1 MHHRGTGNRFD
12 HPSVG
17 ICLAVLVGG
26 LGALALSCANE
37 PAEAQSSSMATTS
50 ADRSADFKN
59 NTTPTL
65 TPQQSGTT
73 NRLQA
78 ISPVNARV
86 VWASGVGGTFALT
99 TDGGASWHSRVVPG
113 AETLQ
118 FRDVQGISERVAYLL
133 AAGVGTDS
141 RIYKTED
148 GGDTWTLQFEN
159 QDPNGFYDCFSFWT
173 PRRGITMGD
182 AVNGRF
188 PVLLTHD
195 GKTWQDI
202 GDQLPAAQPGEAAF
216 AASGTCIAT
225 QGGKRAWIATG
236 AAAKARVLA
245 TTNGGKTWAAYDT
258 PIVQGTASSGGTS
271 IAFRDPHHG
280 ILGGGEL
287 AAPTEFSDN
296 FARSRD
302 GGKTWQLG
310 ARTPFPG
317 SIYGLSYAIGRSRH
331 WGRDDGDDD
340 EGSDDDGHGHDN
352 DGVLVVATG
361 PSGASWSSDEGQSWT
376 LLPGVTNY
384 WAVAFADHRTGWLVG
399 TAGRILKISF

>member
-1 MHHRGTGNRFD
+1 MHRRGSRNRFGRL
-12 HPSVG
+12 STRLR
-17 ICLAVLVGG
+17 LAVLAGG
-26 LGALALSCANE
+26 LGAIALSCANE
-37 PAEAQSSSMATTS
+37 PAEAQSSAAATTS
-50 ADRSADFKN
+50 ADRSEDLKSS
-59 NTTPTL
+59 TSPTL

-99 TDGGASWHSRVVPG
+99 TDGGATWHSRVVPG

-133 AAGVGTDS
+133 SSGVGTDS

-173 PRRGITMGD
+173 PRRGITMAD
-182 AVNGRF
+182 SVNGRF
-188 PVLLTHD
+188 PVILTRN

-202 GDQLPAAQPGEAAF
+202 GDQLPAAQAGEAAF

-236 AAAKARVLA
+236 AATKARILA

-258 PIVQGTASSGGTS
+258 PIIQGTASSGGIS
-271 IAFRDPHHG
+271 VAFRDPHHG

-296 FARSRD
+296 FARSGD

-317 SIYGLSYAIGRSRH
+317 SIYGLSYAIGRSAH
-331 WGRDDGDDD
+331 GDGDDGEDD
-340 EGSDDDGHGHDN
+340 EQGEDEGHGHDH

-376 LLPGVTNY
+376 LLPEVTNY
-384 WAVAFADHRTGWLVG
+384 WAVAFGDHRTGWLVG